1 MLWATFGVALPSFVL
16 IAYGALL
23 AASNATLAA
32 NIAAD
37 PLDSLARL
45 LPVWYPA
52 PLLAATG
59 LSLLSGVVL
68 AIYSG
73 GFALQAAG
81 LRLRRS
87 LSTLIVGVLMVLIAI
102 IMSNALTDFSQLFR
116 DFATTVAVPV
126 AAWAGIFGSEIM
138 IRKRRFDS
146 YSLLNRGGVYA
157 DARWGN
163 LTALVVISAI
173 GYGFL
178 TATMPGLTWQGYL
191 FSALGVPLSSQLAG
205 TDLGVLLALVLAL
218 AFPLIAGRGAI
229 RAQEKAERVAE

>member
-23 AASNATLAA
+23 AASNDTLAA

-37 PLDSLARL
+37 PLDSLGRL
-45 LPVWYPA
+45 LPVWYPG
-52 PLLAATG
+52 PLLAATA

-68 AIYSG
+68 ALYSG

-87 LSTLIVGVLMVLIAI
+87 LSTLIVGVLMLLVAI
-102 IMSNALTDFSQLFR
+102 IISSALTDLGQLFR
-116 DFATTVAVPV
+116 DFATTAAVPV
-126 AAWAGIFGSEIM
+126 AAWAGIFGAEIM

-163 LTALVVISAI
+163 LVALVLISVV

-178 TATMPGLTWQGYL
+178 SATAPGLTWEGYL
-191 FSALGVPLSSQLAG
+191 FTALGIPLQGQVATS
-205 TDLGVLLALVLAL
+205 DFGVLVALVLGL
-218 AFPLIAGRGAI
+218 LVPLVAGHSAI
-229 RAQEKAERVAE
+229 RAQEKATRVPE